1 MLGFKGNVM
10 KKYIFILSLL
20 LIHCDT
26 NYQFPEIV
34 CAENNLIATHTM
46 TQVLE
51 MAGYGITT
59 FENEITVMG
68 YVTSS
73 DVSGNIYKTLSL
85 QDAPENAEAAI
96 QFSMDKTNL
105 YTVYPIGR
113 KVFVK
118 LKGLS
123 IGYGRGV
130 LQIGKAIAGELE
142 RIPSSEVFNH
152 FFRSCEVEKMEA
164 KAIKISEINESHL
177 QSLVVFENVQFAEE
191 NMGEFFGDISSTK
204 TKEILLHQTTENCD
218 QLGTIK
224 LNISGFS
231 DFKNKILPEGNGNVQ
246 GVLTKYY
253 SEYQLQI
260 RDENDVQLANQR
272 CSIVNSVQATSSYQ
286 EIIDLYA
293 GALLEF
299 GLEKKYVFEGYV
311 VSSDQEGNFEN
322 VLYIQDKPE
331 NSEGGFKI
339 LMDEEAI
346 FEKYAL
352 GDKVFLELNYLYLDK
367 IDGQFTIGVF
377 EDASIGAIEG
387 EAISRYLFNSHE
399 NYEITPE
406 AKNLAEL
413 SLDKNQNT
421 LVTVSELQLKKSELG
436 KAYAYYSGEEKA
448 ARKLVLCEESNVLE
462 LETLGSAAFSNK
474 KFPTNKGSVTGVLY
488 RDQKQL
494 KIQIRSL
501 EDVDFDQSYEECAE
515 VIENILITE
524 VADPENSVGARFVEL
539 YNAGT
544 TSVSLIGWRLNKYLN
559 GSNSLSSGELDL
571 SGYSIESGGFLIIAN
586 TGFNTLFNE
595 QADVVSSYI
604 SGNGD
609 DVYELED
616 SEGSVHDV
624 YGVKGEDGSN
634 MIWEYL
640 DGKAI
645 RKKEVNSSASIFDA
659 TEWIIYSKTHGN
671 KQTAPQDFSPN
682 SW

>member
-1 MLGFKGNVM
+1 M

-26 NYQFPEIV
+26 NYEFPNIV
-34 CAENNLIATHTM
+34 CAENNLIATHTIA
-46 TQVLE
+46 QVLE
-51 MAGYGITT
+51 MVGYGITT
-59 FENEITVMG
+59 FENDIIIVG
-68 YVTSS
+68 YVVSS
-73 DVSGNIYKTLSL
+73 DASGNMYKTLSL
-85 QDAPENAEAAI
+85 QESPANATAAI
-96 QFSMDKTNL
+96 QFSVDKTNL
-105 YTVYPIGR
+105 YAVYPIGR

-152 FFRSCEVEKMEA
+152 FFRSCEVEQMEPR
-164 KAIKISEINESHL
+164 AIKISEISESHL

-191 NMGEFFGDISSTK
+191 SIGESFGDISSTK
-204 TKEILLHQTTENCD
+204 TMERLLYQTTENCEE
-218 QLGTIK
+218 LGTIK

-231 DFKNKILPEGNGNVQ
+231 DFKNKQLPEGNGNVQ
-246 GVLTKYY
+246 GVLIKYY
-253 SEYQLQI
+253 SEYQLQL
-260 RDENDVQLANQR
+260 RDENDVELVNQR
-272 CSIVNSVQATSSYQ
+272 CSIVNSAQATISYQ

-293 GALLEF
+293 GTLLEF

-331 NSEGGFKI
+331 NPEGGFKI

-387 EAISRYLFNSHE
+387 EDISRYLFNSNE
-399 NYEITPE
+399 NYKIIPE
-406 AKNLAEL
+406 QKSLAEL
-413 SLDKNQNT
+413 SVGNNQNT

-436 KAYAYYSGEEKA
+436 KAYAYYSGEETA
-448 ARKLVLCEESNVLE
+448 SRRLMLCEELNVLE
-462 LETLGSAAFSNK
+462 LETLGSATFSNK

-488 RDQKQL
+488 RNQEQL
-494 KIQIRSL
+494 KMQLRSL

-524 VADPENSVGARFVEL
+524 VADPENSVGARFLEL

-544 TSVSLIGWRLNKYLN
+544 TSVSLNGWRLNKYLN
-559 GSNSLSSGELDL
+559 GSNSISSGGLDL
-571 SGYSIESGGFLIIAN
+571 SGYTVESGGFLIIAN
-586 TGFNTLFNE
+586 TGFDVLFNE
-595 QADVVSSYI
+595 QADIVSSYI

-616 SEGSVHDV
+616 SEGSIHDV
-624 YGVKGEDGSN
+624 YGVKGEDGTN

-645 RKKEVNSSASIFDA
+645 RKKEVNTGASIFNA
-659 TEWIIYSKTHGN
+659 AEWIIYSKTNGN
-671 KQTAPQDFSPN
+671 KQTAPQDFSPK